1 MRDSRLSVRVR
12 YGFNRPLAQLSRATV
27 SLYFCFT
34 KTTQK
39 GVEEMRQFWHRNAS
53 TVLTCLGG
61 AGVVLTSVMSVKAT
75 PKVIKLL
82 DEVKEEK
89 GEELTK
95 ILIRK
100 NNTLYYGNLERR
112 FYYDIQTN

>member
-1 MRDSRLSVRVR
+1 
-12 YGFNRPLAQLSRATV
+12 
-27 SLYFCFT
+27 
-34 KTTQK
+34 
-39 GVEEMRQFWHRNAS
+39 MRQFWHRNAS

-95 ILIRK
+95 WEKVKIGTKPYLPAIL
-100 NNTLYYGNLERR
+100 TD
-112 FYYDIQTN
+112 YDEY